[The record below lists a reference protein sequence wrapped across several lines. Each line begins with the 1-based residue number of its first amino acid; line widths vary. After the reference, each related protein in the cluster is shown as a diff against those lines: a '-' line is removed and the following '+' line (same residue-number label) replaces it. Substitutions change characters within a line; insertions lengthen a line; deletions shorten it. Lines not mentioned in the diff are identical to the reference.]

1 MEKTPARKVV
11 VGGMVY
17 GLLAASQIY
26 CLVLQPL
33 LSSSEGQAFLALTS
47 AISSPFVGAAFIWA
61 TVRLTNRL
69 STGQFAKRPSDP
81 P

>member
-1 MEKTPARKVV
+1 MEKAPASKVV

-26 CLVLQPL
+26 CLVRQPL

-47 AISSPFVGAAFIWA
+47 AITGPFVGAAFIWA

-69 STGQFAKRPSDP
+69 NAGQFAKRPPDP